1 MEVDLKKKQSDQV
14 EQNSKEFSL
23 FYEKIITKEK
33 EEKDRKKSEFEL
45 KEKNEQENLLVL
57 SQLEIEITKQSIDIE
72 NIKKMYILN
81 EYTFK

>member
-1 MEVDLKKKQSDQV
+1 MEVDLKKKQSDQN

-33 EEKDRKKSEFEL
+33 EERDRKKSEFEL

-57 SQLEIEITKQSIDIE
+57 SQLEIEIKKQSIDIE